1 MFDVDPGRDTEWWM
15 AVRRTLV
22 HSPRF
27 MYALAPKRCT
37 RCSRI
42 VATVSLDRAQGF
54 GLRAAAVLCD
64 QCDGVPDPRDTLHL
78 PDNWD

>member
-1 MFDVDPGRDTEWWM
+1 
-15 AVRRTLV
+15 
-22 HSPRF
+22 

-42 VATVSLDRAQGF
+42 VATVSLDRAQEF